1 MMQKRWGKSW
11 SDIFGWARR
20 EGKKLV
26 VEAWMVYAL
35 WGKRGMEYWI
45 MQGIVGACESS

>member
-20 EGKKLV
+20 EGEEIGCRSTDGLCTV
-26 VEAWMVYAL
+26 GE
-35 WGKRGMEYWI
+35 KRH
-45 MQGIVGACESS
+45 GILDHAGYGRSM